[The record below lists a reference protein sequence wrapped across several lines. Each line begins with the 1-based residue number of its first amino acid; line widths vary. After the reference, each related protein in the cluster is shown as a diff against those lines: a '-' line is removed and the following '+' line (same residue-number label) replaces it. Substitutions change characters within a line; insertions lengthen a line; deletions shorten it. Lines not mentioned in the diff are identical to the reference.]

1 MARGPQD
8 TGSAVAVPHWVCVGF
23 CFYFV
28 LFFFLFKGFWLE
40 NHKHPTNYVSQL
52 ACCFSSQKAPLLELA
67 FRFSSLAREC
77 LFVGVA
83 LQEVLKEEPS
93 KYLWLTATKIY
104 NFCNIS
110 SSR

>member
-1 MARGPQD
+1 MAKGPQD
-8 TGSAVAVPHWVCVGF
+8 TESAVVVPHWVC
-23 CFYFV
+23 
-28 LFFFLFKGFWLE
+28 LFFFLFKGWFWLE
-40 NHKHPTNYVSQL
+40 NHKHPTNHVSQL

-67 FRFSSLAREC
+67 FRFSSLARAC

-83 LQEVLKEEPS
+83 LQEMLKEEPL
-93 KYLWLTATKIY
+93 KYIWLTATKIY